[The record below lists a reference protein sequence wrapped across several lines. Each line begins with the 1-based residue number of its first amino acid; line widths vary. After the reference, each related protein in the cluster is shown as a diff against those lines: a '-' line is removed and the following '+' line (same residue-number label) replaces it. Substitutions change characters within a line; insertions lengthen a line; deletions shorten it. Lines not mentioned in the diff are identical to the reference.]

1 MADPLKLGVLI
12 SGSGSNL
19 QSIIDHIEK
28 GSLNAIIKIVISN
41 NPDAYGIT
49 RANKH
54 CLPVLVL
61 KHEDFKTRED
71 FDLELIEAL
80 KNNHVQLVVLAG
92 FMRIL
97 TPAFLRAFPQ
107 RIINIHPALLPAFP
121 GTHVQKQALEYGVKF
136 SGCTVH
142 FVDEGVDTGAIIIQS
157 VLPVHDDDTEE
168 TLAARILKEE
178 HRIYPQA
185 IQFYADGKIQIDGR
199 KVRIK
204 SANKPSIPALHNPP
218 LAGDCETPIPKAK
231 RSGIGKLN
239 NPAKRRV

>member
-49 RANKH
+49 RAKKH
-54 CLPVLVL
+54 GLPVLIL
-61 KHEDFKTRED
+61 NHQDFKSREG
-71 FDLELIEAL
+71 FDLEIVKAL
-80 KNNHVQLVVLAG
+80 KNSDVQLVVLAG

-97 TPAFLRAFPQ
+97 TPAFLRAFSQ

-121 GTHVQKQALEYGVKF
+121 GTHVQKQALEYGAKF

-142 FVDEGVDTGAIIIQS
+142 FVDEGVDTGPIIIQS
-157 VLPVHDDDTEE
+157 VLPVYDDDTEE

-185 IQFYADGKIQIDGR
+185 IQFYADGKIEIDGR
-199 KVRIK
+199 RVKIK
-204 SANKPSIPALHNPP
+204 SLNKTSIPALHNPP
-218 LAGDCETPIPKAK
+218 LAGF
-231 RSGIGKLN
+231 
-239 NPAKRRV
+239 